1 MVDPQGRIHR
11 IDQGLEPDHARSGA
25 ARPPS
30 WQRSKRIGDCR
41 GLPSESKRQRRRRVP
56 HNITHAHIAVHGYL
70 QHVNDEEEGDEADT
84 ARGIMSGIIDGS
96 LGRICTNSVF
106 AHIA

>member
-1 MVDPQGRIHR
+1 MAAEQEDWRLSRAPFRIEKDR
-11 IDQGLEPDHARSGA
+11 DAGVSRTT
-25 ARPPS
+25 
-30 WQRSKRIGDCR
+30 
-41 GLPSESKRQRRRRVP
+41 
-56 HNITHAHIAVHGYL
+56 ITHAHIAVHGYL